1 VNSPVISATTVRFP
15 FPAKSPRFSRK
26 PFAEPSSPWPTILK
40 TVSAKANLLSAF
52 RATVIPQIPTKIGI
66 FVRKNRNHS
75 MNIDRYINEDQDP
88 KTVEKILLKL
98 QDMLDPGELVTYIAV
113 QKKPAVTLLPDSIVL
128 TNKRIF
134 LCEFSNLGLST
145 NFEIFDWVDLKTIT
159 FKEEFFGSKF
169 TVVPVD
175 NENLT
180 VDYIPKI
187 QARKLYQLAK
197 EAMEKHQSQLNSPSQ
212 AQPIIEASDDRP
224 NDYQSFKL
232 QPEEEPTIKEE
243 PVSEEDELTQKLK
256 KLKTLFDKQLITK
269 D

>member
-1 VNSPVISATTVRFP
+1 
-15 FPAKSPRFSRK
+15 
-26 PFAEPSSPWPTILK
+26 
-40 TVSAKANLLSAF
+40 
-52 RATVIPQIPTKIGI
+52 
-66 FVRKNRNHS
+66 

-134 LCEFSNLGLST
+134 LCEPANLGLST
-145 NFEIFDWVDLKTIT
+145 NFEIFHWAELKTIT

-180 VDYIPKI
+180 VDYIPKV

-197 EAMEKHQSQLNSPSQ
+197 EAMEKHQSQQKHAEQ
-212 AQPIIEASDDRP
+212 AVQHADTSEDHDARE
-224 NDYQSFKL
+224 YQSFKM
-232 QPEEEPTIKEE
+232 QPEEEPVLKEAE
-243 PVSEEDELTQKLK
+243 KPEEAEDELTLKLK
-256 KLKTLFDKQLITK
+256 KLKSLFDKQLISK
-269 D
+269 EEYENKKIDLLNQL

>member
-1 VNSPVISATTVRFP
+1 
-15 FPAKSPRFSRK
+15 
-26 PFAEPSSPWPTILK
+26 
-40 TVSAKANLLSAF
+40 
-52 RATVIPQIPTKIGI
+52 
-66 FVRKNRNHS
+66 

-134 LCEFSNLGLST
+134 LCEPANLGLST
-145 NFEIFDWVDLKTIT
+145 NFDIFQWDELKTIT

-169 TVVPVD
+169 TVVPID

-180 VDYIPKI
+180 VDYIPKV

-197 EAMEKHQSQLNSPSQ
+197 EAMEKYQNQTKAPESPIPLTDNQ
-212 AQPIIEASDDRP
+212 KNHDARE
-224 NDYQSFKL
+224 YQSFKL
-232 QPEEEPTIKEE
+232 QPEEEPVLKEAE
-243 PVSEEDELTQKLK
+243 NPAEEEDELTLKLK
-256 KLKTLFDKQLITK
+256 KLKTLFDKQLISK
-269 D
+269 EEYENKKIELLSQL